1 MYTLILSFLLIGAHP
16 RRVPQN
22 LTVTHVSGFQSKAAC
37 EAAIVKARAK
47 FAGTATFQSYA
58 SGGFVTVSGLCLKV
72 GVVKP

>member
-1 MYTLILSFLLIGAHP
+1 MYTLILSFLLIGGRTPVA
-16 RRVPQN
+16 QN
-22 LTVTHVSGFQSKAAC
+22 LTVTHVSGFQTKAAC